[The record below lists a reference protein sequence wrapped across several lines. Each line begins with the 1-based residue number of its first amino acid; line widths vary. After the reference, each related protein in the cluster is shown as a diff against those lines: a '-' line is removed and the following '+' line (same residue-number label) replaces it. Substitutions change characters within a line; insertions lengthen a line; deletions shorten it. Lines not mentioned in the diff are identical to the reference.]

1 MKKYI
6 NFFKKIPAISWICY
20 LIGISKGILEYFQ
33 IYDST
38 TLFNKYSRAINLS
51 YGEYYGNDKFDVTI
65 TDIFICFE
73 TILIW
78 IVLGYIITM
87 LNDIRLIKNKIQK

>member
-1 MKKYI
+1 MKNILIFLKT
-6 NFFKKIPAISWICY
+6 PVISWLCY
-20 LIGISKGILEYFQ
+20 MIGIVKGILEYFQ
-33 IYDST
+33 IYDSV

-65 TDIFICFE
+65 ADIFVCFE

-78 IVLGYIITM
+78 IVLGYIIKV
-87 LNDIRLIKNKIQK
+87 LSDIRSIKNN

>member
-1 MKKYI
+1 M
-6 NFFKKIPAISWICY
+6 
-20 LIGISKGILEYFQ
+20 IGIVKGILEYFQ
-33 IYDST
+33 IYDSV

-65 TDIFICFE
+65 ADIFVCFE

-78 IVLGYIITM
+78 IVLGYIIKV
-87 LNDIRLIKNKIQK
+87 LSDIRSIKNN

>member
-6 NFFKKIPAISWICY
+6 NFLKKIPTISWICY

>member
-1 MKKYI
+1 MKKYT
-6 NFFKKIPAISWICY
+6 NLKKIPAISWICY

-51 YGEYYGNDKFDVTI
+51 YGEYYGNDKFDVI
-65 TDIFICFE
+65 IIDIFICFE

>member
-1 MKKYI
+1 MKKYT
-6 NFFKKIPAISWICY
+6 NLKKIPAISWICY

-65 TDIFICFE
+65 IDIFICFE

>member
-1 MKKYI
+1 MKNI
-6 NFFKKIPAISWICY
+6 LTFFKKTPAISWICY
-20 LIGISKGILEYFQ
+20 MIGISKGMLEYFQ

-65 TDIFICFE
+65 TDIFTCFE

-78 IVLGYIITM
+78 IILGYIIKI
-87 LNDIRLIKNKIQK
+87 LIDIRLIKNKIQK